1 MSDPAAA
8 PLPDP
13 ATMLGVIPY
22 LVMGG
27 TTARALDFYA
37 RAFGAEECGRMP
49 DPNRPGS
56 LMHAQTLING
66 RALMMT
72 DHGMDDTPPS
82 RNFGH
87 LQLVVA
93 DGETWWSRAVAAGCA
108 VLMPFETQFWGD
120 RFGVLVDPFGLKW
133 GILQPAG
140 APG

>member
-1 MSDPAAA
+1 
-8 PLPDP
+8 
-13 ATMLGVIPY
+13 
-22 LVMGG
+22 
-27 TTARALDFYA
+27 
-37 RAFGAEECGRMP
+37 MP

-72 DHGMDDTPPS
+72 DHGMEDTPPS

-93 DGETWWSRAVAAGCA
+93 DGEAWWSRAVAAGCT

-140 APG
+140 APGCAGGAARAEAGWAMGMMPVVTISGASRSWAAQRSQGSQPAA